1 MSDHKFWWLDP
12 NTEMGSFIFL
22 ICKVWFYQVDKENLA
37 MSDCALLTVHLVIY
51 STDIYIYI
59 SGWPSI
65 YVDLY
70 NENDS
75 FKDK

>member
-1 MSDHKFWWLDP
+1 
-12 NTEMGSFIFL
+12 
-22 ICKVWFYQVDKENLA
+22 

-51 STDIYIYI
+51 STDIYNIYCGFI
-59 SGWPSI
+59 NVSGWPSI